1 MTLSD
6 FEIFLTQIE
15 ARHKHK
21 MPQAHKKLMADM
33 TSISLLFSLP
43 RTYYTS
49 YVGLVL
55 LQCFFV
61 DATIV
66 VVALE
71 AIHTAIISYSP
82 TLHYLQTSNT
92 LKMRFS

>member
-6 FEIFLTQIE
+6 FEISFTQIE
-15 ARHKHK
+15 GTRHKYK

-33 TSISLLFSLP
+33 TSISLPFSLP

-61 DATIV
+61 DVTI

-82 TLHYLQTSNT
+82 TLCYLQSGDT
-92 LKMRFS
+92 F